1 MLPGTPVQ
9 QYAEQAWS
17 QGYQSVNPH
26 TQSGFHQ
33 VDVYRE
39 FMPPTQPVNL
49 VSQTTPV
56 APGDSVQRNVPSGQ
70 SYQQQYLL
78 YPHVGSLTR
87 PANGPTDAQNPSH
100 SESAPLAPLFQ
111 QAQAVLFPLVNQQP
125 LPGPVSAPPPTM
137 QQNGGVA
144 QDSSMRPVYCAQSC
158 PSGSGNCC
166 FQLAFHEHHHH
177 IVPAWPGNAPFIYT
191 GLPSLAQ
198 VASPPVQP
206 QASPAR
212 NGEQTQ
218 PPGGSPATQ
227 TEQPNPVPGFADRSN
242 PFYWLTASQTSNH
255 DKPYRIQP
263 SHLGQEALRYVDAQ
277 ALTQLFRGQNSDPL
291 RNVHNKAPSE
301 ASRPQ
306 LSRILIPQYAMNPSL
321 YLSPPVNSPQ
331 PLYSNVPDQTSRP
344 HGRYFQQVVQ
354 YVPQSPVSRP
364 LQHEPAGPAQRDSGQ
379 RTVSFQPLPK
389 GF

>member
-1 MLPGTPVQ
+1 MQ

-56 APGDSVQRNVPSGQ
+56 APGDSMKRNVPSG
-70 SYQQQYLL
+70 QYLL

-100 SESAPLAPLFQ
+100 SESAPLAPL
-111 QAQAVLFPLVNQQP
+111 QAVLLPLVNQQP
-125 LPGPVSAPPPTM
+125 LPGPVSDPPPTM

-144 QDSSMRPVYCAQSC
+144 QDSSSMRPVYCAQSC

-212 NGEQTQ
+212 NGEQTR

-263 SHLGQEALRYVDAQ
+263 SRLGQKALRYVDAR

-291 RNVHNKAPSE
+291 RNVHNQAPSE